1 MRIACQHSRS
11 MPRAEQ
17 QQQAFAQMPEHP
29 EHAAQAS
36 GAACAHKPA
45 QQFCGTDAAAQ
56 TTATKAAQATAAQPH
71 VCVIPES
78 KR

>member
-1 MRIACQHSRS
+1 MQRKPQALLARISQRS
-11 MPRAEQ
+11 NS
-17 QQQAFAQMPEHP
+17 
-29 EHAAQAS
+29 AALMQL
-36 GAACAHKPA
+36 
-45 QQFCGTDAAAQ
+45 FCGTDAAAQ